1 MHICCYVQSAFWYC
15 KNMFVSLQMYFVRRK
30 RENRMA
36 VNPDHGHQAAGKR
49 VNIQEERR
57 GKEQEKPC
65 ISRHAGF

>member
-1 MHICCYVQSAFWYC
+1 
-15 KNMFVSLQMYFVRRK
+15 MYFVRRK